1 MDPIDS
7 FIDLAQNISCKN
19 ISAETL
25 ESIKVVLIDFFGVM
39 VGGTNSRPSRL
50 CGEIVSRWGGP
61 QEATVFANNRKVPIH
76 AAVLA
81 NCTAGR
87 TLDYDDVH
95 EQAHLHATV
104 AVVPPALAISE
115 TTKVSGPEFIV
126 SIVLGFELL
135 ARMGLALTKG
145 PGATGMS
152 TTYQGASLAAAL
164 VGARLL
170 RFTPEL
176 TQNALGIAYSQMAG
190 NQQVIREGVDLMVVQ
205 QGLSAMSG
213 MIALEMAQ
221 KGLTG
226 PKEVFCG
233 RYGYFPVYHPQRYDM
248 NAFTRD
254 LGKSWEIKN
263 TSLKPFP
270 CCKLIHTALQAA
282 LDLRSENN
290 LLAEEISEVRVG
302 INIEDYDMIC
312 EPLGAKREPK
322 TVVDAI
328 YSVPYVLAVALVHG
342 KIGLED
348 FTMKAIQRQEV
359 LKFSKIV
366 KPVKD
371 ASLPKVTDT
380 GIPAWVSITLKNGK
394 KYDCYTEA
402 VKGSPTIPMSTE
414 ERIAK
419 FNDCLFYAGRS
430 SEIGKQILKCLE
442 DLESMEDVSILAT
455 LCQQKESVLSER
467 STDQ

>member
-1 MDPIDS
+1 MDPVDS
-7 FIDLAQNISCKN
+7 FVDLVQKVTFENIPSDV
-19 ISAETL
+19 L
-25 ESIKVVLIDFFGVM
+25 EPTKRVLVDFFGVM
-39 VGGTNSRPSRL
+39 LGGTISRPSRL
-50 CGEIVSRWGGP
+50 CADIVTRWGGP
-61 QEATVFANNRKVPIH
+61 PEATVLVNGQKVPLH

-115 TTKVSGPEFIV
+115 TIKVSGPEFIV

-205 QGLSAMSG
+205 QGLSAMNG

-226 PKEVFCG
+226 PKEVFSG

-248 NAFTRD
+248 DAFTKN

-270 CCKLIHTALQAA
+270 CCKLIHTALQGA
-282 LDLRSENN
+282 LDLRKKH
-290 LLAEEISEVRVG
+290 EISPGEITEVQAG
-302 INIEDYDMIC
+302 INREDYDMIC
-312 EPLGAKREPK
+312 EPLSIKRNPQ

-328 YSVPYVLAVALVHG
+328 YSLPYVLSVGLIQG
-342 KIGLED
+342 KIGLQD
-348 FTMKAIQRQEV
+348 FTTEAIKRSQIIE
-359 LKFSKIV
+359 LAKIIQ
-366 KPVKD
+366 PIKD
-371 ASLPKVTDT
+371 ETLPKATEK

-394 KYDCYTEA
+394 KYDSYTEA
-402 VKGSPTIPMSTE
+402 VKGSPTIPMSVE
-414 ERIAK
+414 EQYEK
-419 FNDCLFYAGRS
+419 FFDCLNYAQYPR
-430 SEIGKQILKCLE
+430 EIGKNLLKSLEHLE
-442 DLESMEDVSILAT
+442 DIEDVSNLIEM
-455 LCQQKESVLSER
+455 CR
-467 STDQ
+467 RPN

>member
-1 MDPIDS
+1 MERRIAPMDPVEL
-7 FIDLAQNISCKN
+7 FVDLAQKTRYEDIP
-19 ISAETL
+19 AETL
-25 ESIKVVLIDFFGVM
+25 ESVKVVLIDFFGVM
-39 VGGTNSRPSRL
+39 VGGAFSRPSRL
-50 CGEIVSRWGGP
+50 CAEIVNRWGGP
-61 QEATVFANNRKVPIH
+61 QEATVFANNRKVPMH

-115 TTKVSGPEFIV
+115 TTRVSGSEFIV

-135 ARMGLALTKG
+135 ARMGLTLTKG

-164 VGARLL
+164 VGAKLL
-170 RFTPEL
+170 GLTPEL

-213 MIALEMAQ
+213 MIALEMARI
-221 KGLTG
+221 GLTG
-226 PKEVFCG
+226 PKEVFSG
-233 RYGYFPVYHPQRYDM
+233 RYGYFPVYHPQRYDI

-254 LGKSWEIKN
+254 LGKSWEMKN

-270 CCKLIHTALQAA
+270 CCKLIHTALQGAF
-282 LDLRSENN
+282 DLRREHR
-290 LLAEEISEVRVG
+290 ISPEDIAEVRAG
-302 INIEDYDMIC
+302 INREDYDMIC
-312 EPLGAKREPK
+312 EPLSIKRNPR

-328 YSVPYVLAVALVHG
+328 YSLPYVLSVAFTQG
-342 KIGLED
+342 KIGLDD
-348 FTMKAIQRQEV
+348 FTVEGIKRPQLLEFA
-359 LKFSKIV
+359 KIIH
-366 KPVKD
+366 PVKD
-371 ASLPKVTDT
+371 DTLPKATDK
-380 GIPAWVSITLKNGK
+380 GIPAWVSITLKDGK

-402 VKGSPTIPMSTE
+402 VKGSPTIPMSAD
-414 ERIAK
+414 ERYAK
-419 FNDCLFYAGRS
+419 FFDCLNYVQYPREMGSRLLES
-430 SEIGKQILKCLE
+430 LEHLE
-442 DLESMEDVSILAT
+442 DMEDVSNLIT
-455 LCQQKESVLSER
+455 LCRRPE
-467 STDQ
+467 

>member
-7 FIDLAQNISCKN
+7 FINLAQKISYKD
-19 ISAETL
+19 ITAETL
-25 ESIKVVLIDFFGVM
+25 ESVKMVLIDFFGVM
-39 VGGTNSRPSRL
+39 LGGTITRPSRL
-50 CGEIVSRWGGP
+50 CAEIVSRWGGP
-61 QEATVFANNRKVPIH
+61 PEATVFSNNQKVPIH
-76 AAVLA
+76 TAVLA

-87 TLDYDDVH
+87 ALDYDDVH

-115 TTKVSGPEFIV
+115 TTKVSGSEFII

-170 RFTPEL
+170 RFNPEL

-190 NQQVIREGVDLMVVQ
+190 NQQVIREGVDLMVIQ

-213 MIALEMAQ
+213 MIAIEMART
-221 KGLTG
+221 GLTG
-226 PKEVFCG
+226 PKEVFLG
-233 RYGYFPVYHPQRYDM
+233 RYGYFPTYHPQRYDID
-248 NAFTRD
+248 AFTKN

-270 CCKLIHTALQAA
+270 CCKLIHTALQGA
-282 LDLRSENN
+282 LDLRKKYEISP
-290 LLAEEISEVRVG
+290 EEITEVQAG
-302 INIEDYDMIC
+302 INREDYDMIC
-312 EPLGAKREPK
+312 EPLSIKRNPQ

-328 YSVPYVLAVALVHG
+328 YSLPYVLSVGLTQG
-342 KIGLED
+342 KIGLQD
-348 FTMKAIQRQEV
+348 FTLEAIKRP
-359 LKFSKIV
+359 KITELA
-366 KPVKD
+366 KIIHPIKD
-371 ASLPKVTDT
+371 ETLPKATEK

-394 KYDCYTEA
+394 KIDCYTEA
-402 VKGSPTIPMSTE
+402 VKGSPSIPMSPE
-414 ERIAK
+414 ERYEK
-419 FNDCLFYAGRS
+419 FFDCLNFAHYPR
-430 SEIGKQILKCLE
+430 EIGEYLLESIEHLE
-442 DLESMEDVSILAT
+442 DMEDVSKLIEI
-455 LCQQKESVLSER
+455 CRRPK
-467 STDQ
+467 

>member
-1 MDPIDS
+1 MDPIES
-7 FIDLAQNISCKN
+7 FIDLAKN
-19 ISAETL
+19 ISYKDIPAETL
-25 ESIKVVLIDFFGVM
+25 ESVKVVLLDFFGVM
-39 VGGTNSRPSRL
+39 VGGTISRPSRL
-50 CGEIVSRWGGP
+50 CAEIVNQWGGP
-61 QEATVFANNRKVPIH
+61 PEATVFANNRKVPIH

-164 VGARLL
+164 MGAKLL
-170 RFTPEL
+170 RLTPEL

-213 MIALEMAQ
+213 MIALEMARI
-221 KGLTG
+221 GLTG
-226 PKEVFCG
+226 PKEVFSG

-248 NAFTRD
+248 NHFTKD

-270 CCKLIHTALQAA
+270 CCKLIHTAIQGAF
-282 LDLRSENN
+282 DLRREHGISP
-290 LLAEEISEVRVG
+290 EEIAEVRAG
-302 INIEDYDMIC
+302 INREDYDMIC
-312 EPLGAKREPK
+312 EPLSIKRNPR

-328 YSVPYVLAVALVHG
+328 YSLPYALSVAFMQG

-348 FTMKAIQRQEV
+348 FTVEGIKRPHLLEFAKTIY
-359 LKFSKIV
+359 
-366 KPVKD
+366 PVKD
-371 ASLPKVTDT
+371 ENLPKATDK
-380 GIPAWVSITLKNGK
+380 GIPAWVSITLKDGK

-402 VKGSPTIPMSTE
+402 VKGSPTIPMSVD
-414 ERIAK
+414 ERYAK
-419 FNDCLFYAGRS
+419 FFDCLNYAQYPQETGSRLLES
-430 SEIGKQILKCLE
+430 LEHLE
-442 DLESMEDVSILAT
+442 DMEDVSNLVA
-455 LCQQKESVLSER
+455 LCRRPE
-467 STDQ
+467 

>member
-1 MDPIDS
+1 MNGDLRTMDPIES
-7 FIDLAQNISCKN
+7 FIDLASKVSYQDIASEA
-19 ISAETL
+19 I
-25 ESIKVVLIDFFGVM
+25 ESVKVVLVDFFGVM
-39 VGGTNSRPSRL
+39 IGGTNSRPSRL
-50 CGEIVSRWGGP
+50 CSEIVNRWGGP

-115 TTKVSGPEFIV
+115 TTKVSGSEFIV

-164 VGARLL
+164 VGAKLL
-170 RFTPEL
+170 GLTPEL

-213 MIALEMAQ
+213 MIALEMARI
-221 KGLTG
+221 GLTG
-226 PKEVFCG
+226 PHEVFSG

-248 NAFTRD
+248 DVFTRD
-254 LGKSWEIKN
+254 LGKSWEIEN

-270 CCKLIHTALQAA
+270 CCKLIHTALQGAF
-282 LDLRSENN
+282 DLRKEHGISP
-290 LLAEEISEVRVG
+290 EEIAEVRAG
-302 INIEDYDMIC
+302 INREDYDMIC
-312 EPLGAKREPK
+312 EPLPIKRNPQ

-328 YSVPYVLAVALVHG
+328 YSLPYVLSVGLTQG
-342 KIGLED
+342 KIGLQD
-348 FTMKAIQRQEV
+348 FTTEAIKRPQLIE
-359 LKFSKIV
+359 FAKIIQ
-366 KPVKD
+366 PVKD
-371 ASLPKVTDT
+371 ENLPKATEK

-402 VKGSPTIPMSTE
+402 VKGSPTIPMSVD
-414 ERIAK
+414 ERYAK
-419 FNDCLFYAGRS
+419 FFDCLNYAQYPREMGNRL
-430 SEIGKQILKCLE
+430 LKSLEHLE
-442 DLESMEDVSILAT
+442 DMEDVSNLVA
-455 LCQQKESVLSER
+455 LCQQKG
-467 STDQ
+467 

>member
-1 MDPIDS
+1 MDPVEL
-7 FIDLAQNISCKN
+7 FVDLAQKTCYEDIPS
-19 ISAETL
+19 ETVK
-25 ESIKVVLIDFFGVM
+25 SVKMVLLDFFGVM
-39 VGGTNSRPSRL
+39 VGGTITRPSRL
-50 CGEIVSRWGGP
+50 CAEIVNRWGGP
-61 QEATVFANNRKVPIH
+61 QEATVFANNRKVPIY

-104 AVVPPALAISE
+104 AVVPPALAIGE

-164 VGARLL
+164 VGAKLL
-170 RFTPEL
+170 RLTPEH

-205 QGLSAMSG
+205 QGLSGMSG
-213 MIALEMAQ
+213 MIAVEMACI
-221 KGLTG
+221 GLTG
-226 PKEVFCG
+226 PNEVFSG
-233 RYGYFPVYHPQRYDM
+233 RYGYFPVFHPQRYDM

-254 LGKSWEIKN
+254 LGKSWEMKN

-270 CCKLIHTALQAA
+270 CCKLIHTALQGAF
-282 LDLRSENN
+282 DLRRAHGISP
-290 LLAEEISEVRVG
+290 EEIAEVRAG
-302 INIEDYDMIC
+302 INPEDYDMIC
-312 EPLGAKREPK
+312 EPLPIKRNPQ

-328 YSVPYVLAVALVHG
+328 YSLPYVLSVGLTQG
-342 KIGLED
+342 KIGLQD
-348 FTMKAIQRQEV
+348 FTNEAINRPQIIE
-359 LKFSKIV
+359 FAKIIQ
-366 KPVKD
+366 PVKD
-371 ASLPKVTDT
+371 ENLPKATEK

-402 VKGSPTIPMSTE
+402 VKGSPTIPMPVD
-414 ERIAK
+414 ERYAK
-419 FNDCLFYAGRS
+419 FFDCLNYAQYPREMGNRLLQS
-430 SEIGKQILKCLE
+430 LEHLE
-442 DLESMEDVSILAT
+442 DMEDVSNLVT
-455 LCQQKESVLSER
+455 LCRRPE
-467 STDQ
+467 

>member
-1 MDPIDS
+1 M
-7 FIDLAQNISCKN
+7 
-19 ISAETL
+19 
-25 ESIKVVLIDFFGVM
+25 M
-39 VGGTNSRPSRL
+39 GGTVSRPSRL
-50 CGEIVSRWGGP
+50 CSEIVNRWGGP

-115 TTKVSGPEFIV
+115 TTKVSGADFIV
-126 SIVLGFELL
+126 SVVLGFELL
-135 ARMGLALTKG
+135 ARMGLALMKG

-164 VGARLL
+164 VGAKLL
-170 RFTPEL
+170 RLTPEL

-213 MIALEMAQ
+213 MIAVEMARI
-221 KGLTG
+221 GLTG
-226 PKEVFCG
+226 PKEVFSG

-248 NAFTRD
+248 DAFTRD
-254 LGKSWEIKN
+254 LGKSWEIKH

-270 CCKLIHTALQAA
+270 CCKLIHTALQGAF
-282 LDLRSENN
+282 DLRREHGISP
-290 LLAEEISEVRVG
+290 EEIAEVRAG
-302 INIEDYDMIC
+302 INREDYDMIC
-312 EPLGAKREPK
+312 EPLSIKRNPR

-328 YSVPYVLAVALVHG
+328 YSLPYALSVAFMQG

-348 FTMKAIQRQEV
+348 FTVEGIKRPHLLEFTKTIY
-359 LKFSKIV
+359 
-366 KPVKD
+366 PVKD
-371 ASLPKVTDT
+371 ENLPKATEK
-380 GIPAWVSITLKNGK
+380 GIPAWVSITLKDGK

-402 VKGSPTIPMSTE
+402 VKGSPTIPMSVD
-414 ERIAK
+414 ERYAK
-419 FNDCLFYAGRS
+419 FFNCLNYAQYPREMGNRLLES
-430 SEIGKQILKCLE
+430 LEHLE
-442 DLESMEDVSILAT
+442 DMEDVSDLVA
-455 LCQQKESVLSER
+455 LCRRPE
-467 STDQ
+467 

>member
-1 MDPIDS
+1 MDPIES
-7 FIDLAQNISCKN
+7 FIALASKISYKD

-25 ESIKVVLIDFFGVM
+25 ESIKMVLVDFIGVM
-39 VGGTNSRPSRL
+39 IGGTNSRPSRL
-50 CGEIVSRWGGP
+50 CTEIVSQWGGP
-61 QEATVFANNRKVPIH
+61 EEATVFANNRKVPIH

-87 TLDYDDVH
+87 ALDYDDVH

-115 TTKVSGPEFIV
+115 TTKVSGSEFIV

-152 TTYQGASLAAAL
+152 TTYQGASLASAL
-164 VGARLL
+164 VGAKLL
-170 RFTPEL
+170 GFTPEL
-176 TQNALGIAYSQMAG
+176 TRNALGIAYSQMAG

-213 MIALEMAQ
+213 MIAVEMARI
-221 KGLTG
+221 GLTG
-226 PKEVFCG
+226 PKEIFSG
-233 RYGYFPVYHPQRYDM
+233 RYGYFPVYHPQRYNTD
-248 NAFTRD
+248 AFTKD

-290 LLAEEISEVRVG
+290 LLAEEILEVRVG

-312 EPLGAKREPK
+312 EPLEAKREPK

-359 LKFSKIV
+359 LKISKIV

-380 GIPAWVSITLKNGK
+380 GIPAWVSIMLQNRKILECRR
-394 KYDCYTEA
+394 DV
-402 VKGSPTIPMSTE
+402 VKGSPSMPLSTE
-414 ERIAK
+414 ERYEK
-419 FNDCLFYAGRS
+419 FFDCFNYAQYPRK
-430 SEIGKQILKCLE
+430 IGEHL
-442 DLESMEDVSILAT
+442 LESLEHIEDMEDVSDLVALISKRND
-455 LCQQKESVLSER
+455 CY
-467 STDQ
+467 